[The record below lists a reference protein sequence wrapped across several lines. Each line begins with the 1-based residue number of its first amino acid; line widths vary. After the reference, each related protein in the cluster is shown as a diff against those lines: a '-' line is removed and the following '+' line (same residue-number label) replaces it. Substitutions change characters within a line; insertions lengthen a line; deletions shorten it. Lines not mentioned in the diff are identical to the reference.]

1 MMGKSGVEVRLD
13 CAAAR
18 HTWHRA
24 LKGWLR
30 GKSTSKSVVEGVEG
44 VERRDLFGGKAQK
57 SGAFCDTR
65 KFRVRESRFM
75 PQL

>member
-1 MMGKSGVEVRLD
+1 MVGKSGVAVRLD
-13 CAAAR
+13 CAAER

-30 GKSTSKSVVEGVEG
+30 RKKTSKSVVEEA
-44 VERRDLFGGKAQK
+44 ERRNLFGGKAQK
-57 SGAFCDTR
+57 SGVFCDR
-65 KFRVRESRFM
+65 RMFRVRERRFM